1 LKAIVKLVLAGLFVA
16 FVAALVA
23 TANGSTPPFVDAN
36 GQKTSGSIAEFRTV
50 TLGGLEQRLLLRG
63 RSTRNPV
70 LLVLHGGPGFPEYAL
85 FRHHNAAI
93 EDHYVVVHWEQRGA
107 GRSFSESL
115 TADDLSLDRFR
126 ADTHELVLYLK
137 KEFGQQKIFLL
148 GHSWGSILG
157 ALYAHDHPENVAAY
171 VGQGQVAWMA
181 EGEDRS
187 FDFVEREAKA
197 KGDQDAVETLARIG
211 RPPYTMSELIEQREL
226 VTRFG
231 GAIRNG
237 ATPTSL
243 IWDMMSQP
251 EFTWVDAYLNI
262 RGALLSLDSLMDQLM
277 QVNLIAD
284 ANRFEVPVFFALGRH
299 DQQVPAD
306 LAAEYFERLE
316 APSKRIIWFENSA
329 HTPSLEEPELFNTMM
344 IEDVLALR

>member
-1 LKAIVKLVLAGLFVA
+1 LKAIIKIVLAGLFVA
-16 FVAALVA
+16 FLVTLVV
-23 TANGSTPPFVDAN
+23 TAQGTTPPFVDASG
-36 GQKTSGSIAEFRTV
+36 GQASGSIAEFRTV
-50 TLGGLEQRLLLRG
+50 TLGSLDQRLLIRG
-63 RSTRNPV
+63 RSARNPV

-85 FRHHNAAI
+85 FRHHNAAL

-115 TADDLSLDRFR
+115 TTDDLSLDRFR
-126 ADTHELVLYLK
+126 SDTHELVLHLK

-171 VGQGQVAWMA
+171 VGQGQVAWVA

-197 KGDQDAVETLARIG
+197 RGDQDALETLARIG
-211 RPPYTMSELIEQREL
+211 RPPYTVSELIEQRDL

-231 GAIRNG
+231 GAIRSG
-237 ATPTSL
+237 DTPVTMV
-243 IWDMMSQP
+243 WDMMSQP
-251 EFTWVDAYLNI
+251 EFTWVDAYLNL
-262 RGALLSLDSLMDQLM
+262 RGALLSLDALLDPLM
-277 QVNLIAD
+277 QVNLMVD
-284 ANRFEVPVFFALGRH
+284 ANRFEVPVYFALGRH
-299 DQQVPAD
+299 DHQVPAD

-329 HTPSLEEPELFNTMM
+329 HSPSLEEPDLFNKMM
-344 IEDVLALR
+344 IEDVLGLR